1 MSNDD
6 GACHGPRDRNKCDS
20 RPEDPGRRPSY
31 LSREATSIEVPRVH
45 KKSKQNH

>member
-6 GACHGPRDRNKCDS
+6 GEGHGPRDRNECD
-20 RPEDPGRRPSY
+20 RRLENPGRRPSY

-45 KKSKQNH
+45 KKSSQNH